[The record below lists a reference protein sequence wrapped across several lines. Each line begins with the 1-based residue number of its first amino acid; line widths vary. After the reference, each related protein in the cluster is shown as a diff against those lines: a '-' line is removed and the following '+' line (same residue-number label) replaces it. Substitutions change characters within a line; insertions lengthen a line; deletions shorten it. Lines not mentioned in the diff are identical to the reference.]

1 MFHAVGCSGLSRRS
15 QFHKRSQ
22 QFTSVRN
29 ETRSVVAMNIYNP
42 YYSPS
47 LVTAETQPQLQPA
60 LLSLS
65 AMISQYFTNPAS
77 LVDVLNHLRCRFAQF
92 NLCADFLQASCKR
105 FNLLLQA
112 RNSLG
117 TCQPFLSG
125 LISMIVT
132 AEIAFFSNRRYLFA

>member
-47 LVTAETQPQLQPA
+47 LVTAEN
-60 LLSLS
+60 SGH
-65 AMISQYFTNPAS
+65 SQ
-77 LVDVLNHLRCRFAQF
+77 
-92 NLCADFLQASCKR
+92 KR
-105 FNLLLQA
+105 
-112 RNSLG
+112 
-117 TCQPFLSG
+117 
-125 LISMIVT
+125 
-132 AEIAFFSNRRYLFA
+132 